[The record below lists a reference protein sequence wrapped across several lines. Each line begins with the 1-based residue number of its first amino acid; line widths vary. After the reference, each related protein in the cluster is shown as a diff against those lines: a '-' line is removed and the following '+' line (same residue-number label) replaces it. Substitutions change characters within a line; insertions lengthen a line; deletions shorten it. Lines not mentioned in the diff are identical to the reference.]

1 MSQQT
6 NKSVMVQG
14 RIVQVYGDLFAGG
27 TAKIYGTQQDKLN
40 KAGQPYKEYGFS
52 LAVPK
57 TILADQAALAEGQ
70 PGYFWTVMHE
80 VASSFF
86 ADRRIPANFKMKWKD
101 GDTGVTDTGI
111 ALNTKKGY
119 PGHIVLSC
127 KTSSSP
133 MKFFKFIP
141 GPVAGSGDY
150 MQISDGIKCGDYVQ
164 VQLGISG
171 HTGTNAGLYLN
182 PYMVLLLGAGEEII
196 NAPSASQVFGNAP
209 PVMASTAPAAYQAPT
224 VAHQPP
230 VHQHQPPTAP
240 PVQHQPHHGVLPAQ
254 FQQPPQPTSAP
265 AFPPPFPGPR

>member
-6 NKSVMVQG
+6 SKTTMVQG
-14 RIVQVYGDLFAGG
+14 RLVQVYGDLFAGG

-57 TILADQAALAEGQ
+57 SILSDQAALAEGQ
-70 PGYFWTVMHE
+70 PGYFWTAMHE
-80 VASSFF
+80 VAASFF

-119 PGHIVLSC
+119 PGNIILTC
-127 KTSSSP
+127 KTTIP
-133 MKFFKFIP
+133 LKFFKFIP
-141 GPVAGSGDY
+141 GPTQGTGDY
-150 MQISDGIKCGDYVQ
+150 MQISEGIKCGDYVQ
-164 VQLGISG
+164 VQLTING
-171 HTGTNAGLYLN
+171 HAGVNAGLYLN
-182 PYMVLLLGAGEEII
+182 PQMVLLLGAGEEII

-209 PVMASTAPAAYQAPT
+209 PVMASAPPPALHAAHGAPAAPAYQ
-224 VAHQPP
+224 
-230 VHQHQPPTAP
+230 P